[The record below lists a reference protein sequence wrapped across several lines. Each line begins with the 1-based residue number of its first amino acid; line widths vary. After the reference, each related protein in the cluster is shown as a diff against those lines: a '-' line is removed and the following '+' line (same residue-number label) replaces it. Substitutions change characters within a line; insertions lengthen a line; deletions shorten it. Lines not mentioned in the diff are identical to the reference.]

1 LGSGCIGGSKEND
14 VMAFARISAV
24 LVFGFGFGVGCSGAD
39 EPMPMEEAAPVLDG
53 YSAEE
58 TRAMFDAAERAGIER
73 GSIELR
79 SEELLAESDLLLD
92 PETLLELAREHATTS
107 GETPGF
113 RPLGYFSSA
122 STTNGVFTA
131 TPPRANAILL
141 TFDTDVPSNWR
152 TALRSAAAQWNPNS
166 CINIAEDGGTDVLS
180 VRVDTTLP
188 PDILAIAFLP
198 FSRGGVMVPGPQI
211 RVNPNTNLSAAALKY
226 AAMHEMGHVLGFMH
240 PGKGKHLP
248 NTSVDTDPSDLT
260 ASYSTVMTL
269 SGPNLSSLSTD
280 DVKSRDAVFRKIT
293 KTVNGRRVTVC
304 PDGTDKVGF

>member
-1 LGSGCIGGSKEND
+1 
-14 VMAFARISAV
+14 MALARISAV
-24 LVFGFGFGVGCSGAD
+24 LVFGFGVGCSGAD
-39 EPMPMEEAAPVLDG
+39 EPVPMEEAAPVLDG

-73 GSIELR
+73 ASIELL

-113 RPLGYFSSA
+113 YPLGYYSRA

-141 TFDTDVPSNWR
+141 TFDTNVPSSWR

-166 CINIAEDGGTDVLS
+166 CINIAEDSGTDVLS
-180 VRVDTTLP
+180 VRIDTTLP
-188 PDILAIAFLP
+188 EGVLAVGFLP

-211 RVNPNTNLSAAALKY
+211 RVNPNVNVGAAGLKY
-226 AAMHEMGHVLGFMH
+226 AAMHEIGHVLGFMH
-240 PGKGKHLP
+240 PGKGQHLP
-248 NTSVDTDPSDLT
+248 NTSTDTDPSDAT
-260 ASYSTVMTL
+260 ASYSTVMTT